1 MDGQAATGFEKTR
14 GPKKSRDF
22 FSNTWLAQF
31 RPWRTRPL
39 LRPFSLRDVGRIHG
53 GGRVAPGTRPESIM
67 FFSRWTRINEGRGE
81 SNVNSNEEQKGEG
94 GGQASIQIACYRND
108 ASKCCV
114 QVYTRLMSEGKG
126 RAPNRRMQITG
137 RPPGHTRI
145 INGSNTA
152 DRYPDTAAAHVF
164 SKPTLIRYPN
174 FPANFRTCFFRPPRF
189 YRRDGNGWKGLF
201 SRRACFQIVASRPFL
216 YSLSHLFCLFLIQA
230 GRKKEVDLLL
240 LFLRVRKKNFHRMFH
255 LLI

>member
-1 MDGQAATGFEKTR
+1 MNSDG
-14 GPKKSRDF
+14 
-22 FSNTWLAQF
+22 
-31 RPWRTRPL
+31 
-39 LRPFSLRDVGRIHG
+39 
-53 GGRVAPGTRPESIM
+53 
-67 FFSRWTRINEGRGE
+67 
-81 SNVNSNEEQKGEG
+81 EQKGE
-94 GGQASIQIACYRND
+94 GQASIQIACYRND

-201 SRRACFQIVASRPFL
+201 SRRACFQIVASILFFIL
-216 YSLSHLFCLFLIQA
+216 SLTFSVYF
-230 GRKKEVDLLL
+230 
-240 LFLRVRKKNFHRMFH
+240 
-255 LLI
+255 